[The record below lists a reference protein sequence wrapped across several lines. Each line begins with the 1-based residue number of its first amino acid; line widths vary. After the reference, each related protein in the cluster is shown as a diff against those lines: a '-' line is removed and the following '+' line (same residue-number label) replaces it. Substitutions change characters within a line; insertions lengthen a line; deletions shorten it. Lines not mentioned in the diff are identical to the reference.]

1 MRVLLVS
8 HGLPPWS
15 VAGTETYT
23 LSLARALRAHHEVA
37 VFTTRA
43 DGGPDLSL
51 QSAETDGVPV
61 DFVVN
66 RLDGWDMLMEARQ
79 PPVEERFREV
89 LRRRAPDVIHFQH
102 EIKLSAGL
110 VDVARAEGRPAL
122 LTLHDY
128 WFACPHV
135 TLLRR
140 DLRVCDLPGRLS
152 ACVRCDFAT
161 AFLNGIEREDYVVG
175 MPEELLSAS
184 DAARLRALYDG
195 FGDGTPPPGV
205 DAGEAERF
213 AARRALIQS
222 FLLDRLIRFD
232 LLVSPSRFLAERF
245 QELGVPAGRL
255 RVVPNGIELGG
266 LRPGPAPEGPPR
278 FVFLGTFNKHKGLH
292 VLVEAMNRL
301 EPGAAFL
308 DVHGDSSDRKYREW
322 VRALARH
329 PGIVFHGGYD
339 QARLPE
345 LLRVA
350 TAVVVP
356 SVWFENYPIAIREAF
371 AAGVPVVASDLGALP
386 ESVKDGVDGLL
397 FQPGD
402 AEDLARVLRRFV
414 DEPELGAALRRGI
427 AKVKSIAEAAAE
439 LERLYAEVGARPR
452 PSEPPVPETGGTG
465 LLAGLERRAREGVR
479 ERLGHPPRI
488 AVPVVRPGSPA
499 AWVEARH
506 ALRELVP
513 ASELVDLP
521 EERQPARRSWLP
533 FRRRPAPG
541 VEPEPPLVT
550 LPPREDHAPPAPGRH
565 LLFVGPLGE
574 RSGLAEALWAWV
586 RLSLRR
592 GERPRM
598 EAVTGPGGPFRA
610 EVERMLRRLEPD
622 HPLRLHEDVGPEQ
635 APALIE
641 GAAVVALAGP
651 IAGIEWVAARAV
663 LAERPVVAAE
673 GLVLPAPFDRWCTR
687 ADFTREVGLLAALE
701 AALAAHH
708 PDVAAGRARALALL
722 GVG

>member
-1 MRVLLVS
+1 MRLLLVS

-23 LSLARALRAHHEVA
+23 LSLARALRARHEVA

-51 QSAETDGVPV
+51 QTAEADGVPV
-61 DFVVN
+61 DYVVN
-66 RLDGWDMLMEARQ
+66 RLEGWDMLMEARQ

-89 LRRRAPDVIHFQH
+89 LRRRLPDVIHFQH

-110 VDVARAEGRPAL
+110 IDVARAEGRPAL

-161 AFLNGIEREDYVVG
+161 AFLNGIEREDYVAG
-175 MPEELLSAS
+175 MPEELLSEA
-184 DAARLRALYDG
+184 DAGRLRALYEG
-195 FGDGTPPPGV
+195 FGDGAPPAGADP
-205 DAGEAERF
+205 GEAERF

-222 FLLDRLIRFD
+222 FLLDRLLRFD
-232 LLVSPSRFLAERF
+232 LLISPSRFLASRF
-245 QELGVPAGRL
+245 EELGVPPERF

-278 FVFLGTFNKHKGLH
+278 FVFLGTLNKHKGLH

-301 EPGAAFL
+301 PPGAAFL
-308 DVHGDSSDRKYREW
+308 DIHGDSGDRKYREW
-322 VRALARH
+322 VRSLARH
-329 PGIVFHGGYD
+329 PGIVFHGGYE
-339 QARLPE
+339 QERLPE
-345 LLRVA
+345 VLRVA
-350 TAVVVP
+350 TAVIVP
-356 SVWFENYPIAIREAF
+356 SIWFENYPIAIREAF

-386 ESVKDGVDGLL
+386 ESVKGGVDGLL
-397 FQPGD
+397 FRPGD
-402 AEDLARVLRRFV
+402 AEDLARALRRFV
-414 DEPELGAALRRGI
+414 DEPGLGAALRRGI
-427 AKVKSIAEAAAE
+427 PKVKSVTEAAAE
-439 LERLYAEVGARPR
+439 LERLYAEVASRPR
-452 PSEPPVPETGGTG
+452 PSEPPAPEGGGTG

-479 ERLGHPPRI
+479 ERLDHPPRI
-488 AVPVVRPGSPA
+488 AVPAVRPGSPS

-513 ASELVDLP
+513 ASELVEVP
-521 EERQPARRSWLP
+521 EEPQRARRSWLP
-533 FRRRPAPG
+533 FRRGPNPG
-541 VEPEPPLVT
+541 GEPEAPLVT
-550 LPPREDHAPPAPGRH
+550 LHPREDHPVPAPGRH
-565 LLFVGPLGE
+565 LLIVGPFGE
-574 RSGLAEALWAWV
+574 RSGLPEALWAWV

-592 GERPRM
+592 GARPRV
-598 EAVTGPGGPFRA
+598 EAVTGPGGPLRE

-622 HPLRLHEDVGPEQ
+622 HPLRLHEDVAPEQ

-641 GAAVVALAGP
+641 GAALVALAGP
-651 IAGIEWVAARAV
+651 IAGYEWVVARAF
-663 LAERPVVAAE
+663 LAERPVVAE
-673 GLVLPAPFDRWCTR
+673 SGLTLPSPFDRWSAR
-687 ADFTREVGLLAALE
+687 ADFSREVTLLAGLE

-708 PDVAAGRARALALL
+708 PVVAAGRARALALL